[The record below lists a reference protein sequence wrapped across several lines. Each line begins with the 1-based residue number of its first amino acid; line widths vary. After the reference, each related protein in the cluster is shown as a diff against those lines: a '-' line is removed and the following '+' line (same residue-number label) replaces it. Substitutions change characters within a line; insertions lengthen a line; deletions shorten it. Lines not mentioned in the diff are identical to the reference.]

1 MTVSALIALLSTPL
15 APIVVGIIGSAIE
28 KIGLAGNWPRVTAV
42 GKVLEAIASD
52 FPKALANAKS
62 AVTGKPVE

>member
-1 MTVSALIALLSTPL
+1 MTLTALLALASTPL
-15 APIVVGIIGSAIE
+15 APIVVGIVGSAIE

-52 FPKALANAKS
+52 FPKAVANVKA
-62 AVTGKPVE
+62 AVTGKPVQ